1 MFKCDDSTFPSG
13 SSCEVFH
20 DAGDAREIQAHK
32 LQKKCQDAKRLFTT
46 IRRGRNSNN
55 RPDDHSSQFV
65 GCASMEIA
73 RKLSFPP
80 YSRALPQGSHPR
92 EVLAPRVEV
101 SCKGGRANLM
111 TQHIGELNPPVRLM
125 LTPGPSS
132 IDPRVYRAMAT
143 PLVGHMDPWFKGC
156 MDDTQILLRQI
167 FQTENRITMPL
178 SASGSG
184 GIEASV
190 VNTLEEGDEAIV
202 AVNGIFSE
210 RMYEIATR
218 ASSKVTKVEAPY
230 GNPVDAEDVRRAGNG
245 KKIKIIGLAQGE
257 TSTGV
262 LTGIAAF
269 RKVADELGALLI
281 VDTVASLAAVPLH
294 VDRERI
300 DICFSGSQ
308 KALSAPPGMSPI
320 TVSAAAEE
328 VFRKRKTRVQ
338 SWYFDLTTA
347 MNYWG
352 KDRLYHHTPPISL
365 IFALREAMRLVMEE
379 GLEARWERHR
389 VNQLALIAGLEA
401 MGLKLLVE
409 NPADRLPT
417 VTAVMIP
424 SGVDDAKVRNQLL
437 DEFNIEI
444 AGGFGPIKGKIWRVG
459 LMGYCSQKP
468 FVLLFLAALEKCL
481 MDQGFR
487 VPSGAGV
494 GAAVRNYS
502 HAETATAVS
511 R

>member
-1 MFKCDDSTFPSG
+1 
-13 SSCEVFH
+13 V
-20 DAGDAREIQAHK
+20 
-32 LQKKCQDAKRLFTT
+32 
-46 IRRGRNSNN
+46 
-55 RPDDHSSQFV
+55 
-65 GCASMEIA
+65 
-73 RKLSFPP
+73 
-80 YSRALPQGSHPR
+80 
-92 EVLAPRVEV
+92 
-101 SCKGGRANLM
+101 
-111 TQHIGELNPPVRLM
+111 
-125 LTPGPSS
+125 
-132 IDPRVYRAMAT
+132 DPRVYRALST
-143 PLVGHMDPWFKGC
+143 PLVGHLDPWFRGC
-156 MDDTQILLRQI
+156 MDETQILLRQI
-167 FQTENRITMPL
+167 FQTENRTTLPL

-190 VNTLEEGDEAIV
+190 LNVLEEGDDAII

-218 ASSKVTKVEAPY
+218 ASSKVAKVEAPY
-230 GNPVDAEDVRRAGNG
+230 GKPVDAEDVRRAGRG
-245 KKIKIIGLAQGE
+245 KKIKMIGLAQGE

-262 LTGIAAF
+262 LTKLDAF
-269 RKVADELGALLI
+269 RKVADELGALLV

-294 VDRERI
+294 VDRERV

-320 TVSAAAEE
+320 TVSLVAEE
-328 VFRKRKTRVQ
+328 VFRKRKTKVQ

-365 IFALREAMRLVMEE
+365 IFALREAMRLVLEE

-409 NPADRLPT
+409 KPADRLPT
-417 VTAVMIP
+417 VTAVIIP
-424 SGVDDAKVRNQLL
+424 GGVDDVKVRDQLL

-468 FVLLFLAALEKCL
+468 NVLLFLAALEKCL
-481 MDQGFR
+481 IDQGFR
-487 VPSGAGV
+487 VGSGAGV
-494 GAAVRNYS
+494 GAAIRSYS
-502 HAETATAVS
+502 QVEAATAVS

>member
-1 MFKCDDSTFPSG
+1 
-13 SSCEVFH
+13 
-20 DAGDAREIQAHK
+20 
-32 LQKKCQDAKRLFTT
+32 
-46 IRRGRNSNN
+46 
-55 RPDDHSSQFV
+55 
-65 GCASMEIA
+65 
-73 RKLSFPP
+73 
-80 YSRALPQGSHPR
+80 
-92 EVLAPRVEV
+92 
-101 SCKGGRANLM
+101 M
-111 TQHIGELNPPVRLM
+111 TQPIGELNPPVRLM

-143 PLVGHMDPWFKGC
+143 PLVGHMDPWFRGC
-156 MDDTQILLRQI
+156 MDETQILLRQI
-167 FQTENRITMPL
+167 FQTENRITLPL

-190 VNTLEEGDEAIV
+190 LNALEEGDEAIV
-202 AVNGIFSE
+202 AVNGVFSE

-218 ASSKVTKVEAPY
+218 ASSKVVKVEAPY
-230 GNPVDAEDVRRAGNG
+230 GKPVDPEDVRHAGRG
-245 KKIKIIGLAQGE
+245 KKIKMIGLAQGE

-262 LTGIAAF
+262 VTKLDAF
-269 RKVADELGALLI
+269 RQVADELGALLV

-294 VDRERI
+294 VDRERV

-308 KALSAPPGMSPI
+308 KAISAPPGMSPI
-320 TVSAAAEE
+320 TVSPAAEE
-328 VFRKRKTRVQ
+328 VFRKRKTKVQ

-365 IFALREAMRLVMEE
+365 IYALREAMRLVVEE
-379 GLEARWERHR
+379 GLETRWERHR
-389 VNQLALIAGLEA
+389 ANQLALIAGIEA

-409 NPADRLPT
+409 NPSDRLPT

-424 SGVDDAKVRNQLL
+424 SDVSDEKVRNQLL

-468 FVLLFLAALEKCL
+468 NVLLFLAALEKCL
-481 MDQGFR
+481 IDQGFR
-487 VPSGAGV
+487 VASGAGV
-494 GAAVRNYS
+494 GAAVKNYS
-502 HAETATAVS
+502 HAEAAVVAS

>member
-1 MFKCDDSTFPSG
+1 MDG
-13 SSCEVFH
+13 SRF
-20 DAGDAREIQAHK
+20 ANA
-32 LQKKCQDAKRLFTT
+32 
-46 IRRGRNSNN
+46 
-55 RPDDHSSQFV
+55 SQV
-65 GCASMEIA
+65 QEKEG
-73 RKLSFPP
+73 
-80 YSRALPQGSHPR
+80 QN
-92 EVLAPRVEV
+92 V
-101 SCKGGRANLM
+101 M
-111 TQHIGELNPPVRLM
+111 TQHVGELNPPVRLM

-156 MDDTQILLRQI
+156 MEETQVLMRQI

-190 VNTLEEGDEAIV
+190 LNSLEEGDEGIV
-202 AVNGIFSE
+202 AVNGVFSE

-218 ASSKVTKVEAPY
+218 ASSKVVKVEAPY
-230 GNPVDAEDVRRAGNG
+230 GKAVDADDVRRAGKG
-245 KKIKIIGLAQGE
+245 KNIKMIGLAQGE

-262 LTGIAAF
+262 ITGIEAY

-308 KALSAPPGMSPI
+308 KAISAPPGMSPI
-320 TVSAAAEE
+320 TVSPVAEE
-328 VFRKRKTRVQ
+328 VFRKRKSRVQ

-365 IFALREAMRLVMEE
+365 IFALREAMRLVVEE

-389 VNQLALIAGLEA
+389 VNQLALIAGVEA

-409 NPADRLPT
+409 KPADRLPT

-424 SGVDDAKVRNQLL
+424 GGIDDAKVRNQLL
-437 DEFNIEI
+437 DEFDIEI
-444 AGGFGPIKGKIWRVG
+444 AGGFGSVKGKIWRVG
-459 LMGYCSQKP
+459 LMGYCSQKSN
-468 FVLLFLAALEKCL
+468 VLLFLAAFEKVL
-481 MDQGFR
+481 LDQGFR

-494 GAAVRNYS
+494 GAAIRSYS
-502 HAETATAVS
+502 QVETAAAVS

>member
-1 MFKCDDSTFPSG
+1 
-13 SSCEVFH
+13 
-20 DAGDAREIQAHK
+20 
-32 LQKKCQDAKRLFTT
+32 
-46 IRRGRNSNN
+46 
-55 RPDDHSSQFV
+55 
-65 GCASMEIA
+65 
-73 RKLSFPP
+73 
-80 YSRALPQGSHPR
+80 
-92 EVLAPRVEV
+92 
-101 SCKGGRANLM
+101 M
-111 TQHIGELNPPVRLM
+111 TQNIGELNPPVRLM

-132 IDPRVYRAMAT
+132 VDPRVYRAMAT
-143 PLVGHMDPWFKGC
+143 PLVGHMDPWFRGC
-156 MDDTQILLRQI
+156 MDETQVLLRQI
-167 FQTENRITMPL
+167 FQTENRITLPL

-190 VNTLEEGDEAIV
+190 LNALEEGDEGIV

-218 ASSKVTKVEAPY
+218 ASSKVTKIEAPY
-230 GNPVDAEDVRRAGNG
+230 GKPVDSEDVRRAGKG
-245 KKIKIIGLAQGE
+245 KKVRMIGLAQGE

-262 LTGIAAF
+262 LTKIEPF
-269 RKVADELGALLI
+269 RKVADELGALLV

-294 VDRERI
+294 VDRERV

-308 KALSAPPGMSPI
+308 KAISAPPGMSPI
-320 TVSAAAEE
+320 TVSPAAEE
-328 VFRKRKTRVQ
+328 VFRERKTKVQ

-365 IFALREAMRLVMEE
+365 IFALREAMRLVVEE
-379 GLEARWERHR
+379 GLETRWERHR
-389 VNQLALIAGLEA
+389 LNQLALIAGLEA

-409 NPADRLPT
+409 NPSDRLPT

-424 SGVDDAKVRNQLL
+424 IGVNDEKVRNQLL

-468 FVLLFLAALEKCL
+468 NVLLFLAALEKCL
-481 MDQGFR
+481 IDQGFR
-487 VPSGAGV
+487 AGSGAGV
-494 GAAVRNYS
+494 GAAVKNYS
-502 HAETATAVS
+502 QVEAAVGAS

>member
-1 MFKCDDSTFPSG
+1 
-13 SSCEVFH
+13 
-20 DAGDAREIQAHK
+20 
-32 LQKKCQDAKRLFTT
+32 
-46 IRRGRNSNN
+46 
-55 RPDDHSSQFV
+55 
-65 GCASMEIA
+65 
-73 RKLSFPP
+73 
-80 YSRALPQGSHPR
+80 
-92 EVLAPRVEV
+92 
-101 SCKGGRANLM
+101 M
-111 TQHIGELNPPVRLM
+111 TQHVGELHPPVRLM

-156 MDDTQILLRQI
+156 MDETQILLRQI

-190 VNTLEEGDEAIV
+190 VNTLEEGDEAII
-202 AVNGIFSE
+202 AVNGVFSE

-230 GNPVDAEDVRRAGNG
+230 GKPVDVEDVRRAAKG

-262 LTGIAAF
+262 ITSVAPF
-269 RKVADELGALLI
+269 RKLADELGALLI
-281 VDTVASLAAVPLH
+281 VDAVASLAAVPLH

-300 DICFSGSQ
+300 DVCFSGSQ
-308 KALSAPPGMSPI
+308 KAISAPPGMSPI
-320 TVSAAAEE
+320 TVSPAAEE
-328 VFRKRKTRVQ
+328 VFRKRRTKVQ

-365 IFALREAMRLVMEE
+365 IFALREAMRLVVEE

-389 VNQLALIAGLEA
+389 INQLALIAGLEA

-424 SGVDDAKVRNQLL
+424 PGVDDAKVRNQLL

-444 AGGFGPIKGKIWRVG
+444 AGGFGAVKGKIWRVG
-459 LMGYCSQKP
+459 LMGYCSQKAN
-468 FVLLFLAALEKCL
+468 VLLFLAAFEKTL
-481 MDQGFR
+481 LDQGFR

-494 GAAVRNYS
+494 GAAVRNYTQV
-502 HAETATAVS
+502 ETAAAVS

>member
-1 MFKCDDSTFPSG
+1 MAQP
-13 SSCEVFH
+13 
-20 DAGDAREIQAHK
+20 
-32 LQKKCQDAKRLFTT
+32 
-46 IRRGRNSNN
+46 
-55 RPDDHSSQFV
+55 
-65 GCASMEIA
+65 
-73 RKLSFPP
+73 
-80 YSRALPQGSHPR
+80 
-92 EVLAPRVEV
+92 
-101 SCKGGRANLM
+101 
-111 TQHIGELNPPVRLM
+111 IGELNPPVRLM

-132 IDPRVYRAMAT
+132 MDPRVYRALAT
-143 PLVGHMDPWFKGC
+143 PLVGHVDPWFKGC
-156 MDDTQILLRQI
+156 MEDTQVLLRQI

-190 VNTLEEGDEAIV
+190 VNTLEEGDEALV
-202 AVNGIFSE
+202 AVNGVFSE
-210 RMYEIATR
+210 RMFEIATR
-218 ASSKVTKVEAPY
+218 ASSKVVKVEAPY
-230 GNPVDAEDVRRAGNG
+230 GKPVDAEDIRRAAKG
-245 KKIKIIGLAQGE
+245 KKIKMIGFAQGE

-262 LTGIAAF
+262 LTGVEAY
-269 RKVADELGALLI
+269 RKVADEAGALLI

-308 KALSAPPGMSPI
+308 KAISAPPGMSPI
-320 TVSAAAEE
+320 TVSAAGEE
-328 VFRKRKTRVQ
+328 VFRKRKTKVQ

-409 NPADRLPT
+409 KPADRLPT

-424 SGVDDAKVRNQLL
+424 AGVDDAKVRNQLL

-444 AGGFGPIKGKIWRVG
+444 AGGFGPVKGKIWRVG

-468 FVLLFLAALEKCL
+468 FVLLFLAALEKVL
-481 MDQGFR
+481 TDQGYR
-487 VPSGAGV
+487 MSPGAGV
-494 GAAVRNYS
+494 GAAVHSYTQV
-502 HAETATAVS
+502 ETAAAVS